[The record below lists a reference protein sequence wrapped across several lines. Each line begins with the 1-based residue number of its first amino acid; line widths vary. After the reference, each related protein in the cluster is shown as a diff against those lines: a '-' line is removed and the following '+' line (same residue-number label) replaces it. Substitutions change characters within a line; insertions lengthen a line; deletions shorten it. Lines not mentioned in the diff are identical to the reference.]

1 MVTTTRAA
9 TLVGYKAVS
18 DVAGKLAVL
27 GILMLAARRLPTAE
41 FGFLALATT
50 LGWIASVASDFGLQL
65 HLGRAI
71 ARATDPARVLWPL
84 FKLRLGSAGLALL
97 AVAAGAV
104 VLAPPGLRVAFLLV
118 ACAPLLTS
126 VSEFLNYAYRGLGR
140 SDLESSINL
149 AQRLSALALVAAGLS
164 IAPSL
169 TTVGV
174 ALAASALAA
183 LLASLV
189 IAKRLLAAYGG
200 RVLQMEAGSLDPAT
214 TPDLKVR
221 PPFALSF
228 DAWRRDVAPIGVGL
242 LLSALYFRI
251 DVFLIE
257 YWTGVEAVAHYSAV
271 FRLVDAMRLV
281 PAAVLTVALPRLFGP
296 RDARFAWQLAA
307 GLTAFAVLVTAM
319 TLPLAG
325 PILEWAYGS
334 PYGTAIGLFQVLL
347 LSFPLLTLNYSLTHQ
362 LIGWDGQRYYARCCA
377 IALVVNLALNAW
389 LIPGMGA
396 LGAAW
401 ATLGT
406 EVALTL
412 TCLAALQHLQ
422 RSR

>member
-18 DVAGKLAVL
+18 DIAGKLAVL
-27 GILMLAARRLPTAE
+27 GILMLSARRLPTNE

-50 LGWIASVASDFGLQL
+50 LGWIASVASDFGFQL

-71 ARATDPARVLWPL
+71 ARTTHPARVLWPL
-84 FKLRLGSAGLALL
+84 FRLRMASAAVAL
-97 AVAAGAV
+97 VVIAAGAA
-104 VLAPPGLRVAFLLV
+104 VLAPPGIRLAFLLV
-118 ACAPLLTS
+118 ASAPLLTS
-126 VSEFLNYAYRGLGR
+126 VGEFLNYAYRGLGR

-149 AQRLSALALVAAGLS
+149 AQRLAALALVAAGLS

-169 TTVGV
+169 ATVGI

-183 LLASLV
+183 LVASLV
-189 IAKRLLAAYGG
+189 IAKRVVTAHGDRSPRNELGG
-200 RVLQMEAGSLDPAT
+200 EIGTQSHPNS
-214 TPDLKVR
+214 
-221 PPFALSF
+221 PPSSF
-228 DAWRRDVAPIGVGL
+228 DAWRRDVAPIGIGL

-307 GLTAFAVLVTAM
+307 GLTLFAVVITAM

-325 PILEWAYGS
+325 PIIEWAYGAS
-334 PYGTAIGLFQVLL
+334 YAPAIGLFQVLL

-362 LIGWDGQRYYARCCA
+362 LIGWDGQRQYARCCA
-377 IALVVNLALNAW
+377 LALVVNLALNAW

-406 EVALTL
+406 EIALTV
-412 TCLAALQHLQ
+412 TCLLALQQLQ